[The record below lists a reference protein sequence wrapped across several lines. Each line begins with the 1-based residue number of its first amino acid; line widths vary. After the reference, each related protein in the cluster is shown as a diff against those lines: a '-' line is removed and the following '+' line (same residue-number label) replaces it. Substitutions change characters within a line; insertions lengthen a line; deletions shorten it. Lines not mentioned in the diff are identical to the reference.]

1 METSQWKSDETL
13 SLFCFFNEVYMDVC
27 HLFSHWGS
35 LCTET
40 QWFYRR
46 LSDTGRTVFGN
57 VAWPRSAEQTGLFI
71 DILIRYRL
79 ACCCQLLTYL
89 HCFSFIYDNIS
100 WSQGWCSAHS
110 EHTHTH
116 RADKRLE
123 QKVFNNR
130 NVTQQLQEPIRVS
143 QGGHHTPVWPV
154 TAALQVN
161 QFSYLHIKTSSS
173 L

>member
-116 RADKRLE
+116 TELINDWSRKSLITE
-123 QKVFNNR
+123 MW
-130 NVTQQLQEPIRVS
+130 L
-143 QGGHHTPVWPV
+143 
-154 TAALQVN
+154 
-161 QFSYLHIKTSSS
+161 SSS
-173 L
+173 RSQSEWAKEDTTHRSDQ